1 MDISSTENDLKNR
14 RYGLVKIILSL
25 SPIYVFIG
33 CYIIWL
39 YLGDIGWL
47 SLFTV
52 SMQGQYD
59 ILASLVSFLVI
70 SISFSVII
78 FLPSLFLCQSYFLV
92 NNNLLHRTIRMGFLP
107 LISWFSSII
116 TLAFLAF
123 VSWKDLVPDFIK
135 NNSFVFLFSI
145 LYIVSFFLVH
155 LVSIKRKR
163 KKEHYV
169 YLSGKRVRYK
179 YFNILRFSVVFA
191 IAFSGVS
198 VVFPLQLIF
207 NFGSAYSYS
216 GIRNALFFSAVISFV
231 SFIPAIFFYTLST
244 SGQRVTVRIKT
255 SFASSISIFIVAL
268 FLLPNVVN
276 IISYNS
282 FKKIGVID
290 GSEHIYAIST
300 AEYSPDM
307 FPSPV
312 WPHVDKVSGN
322 NFYVKGVS
330 IFSFGESIL
339 LCPYFVVKTKE
350 LYLKYNFDKF
360 FNDDDFSL
368 KHMRSVAKSCV
379 PVRKTRISRWDAIQD
394 TGNKLNSS
402 EFQVK
407 Q

>member
-14 RYGLVKIILSL
+14 RYGLVKTLLSL

-39 YLGDIGWL
+39 YLSDIGWL
-47 SLFTV
+47 SLFTI

-70 SISFSVII
+70 SISFSVMI
-78 FLPSLFLCQSYFLV
+78 FLPSLFLCQLYFLV
-92 NNNLLHRTIRMGFLP
+92 NNDLLHRTVRVGFLP
-107 LISWFSSII
+107 LISWFASIL

-123 VSWKDLVPDFIK
+123 VSWKDSVPDFIK
-135 NNSFVFLFSI
+135 NNSFVLLFSI
-145 LYIVSFFLVH
+145 LYIVSFFFVH
-155 LVSIKRKR
+155 LISIKKL
-163 KKEHYV
+163 KKERYF
-169 YLSGKRVRYK
+169 YLGGKTYTYR
-179 YFNILRFSVVFA
+179 YFNTLRFSIVFA
-191 IAFSGVS
+191 VAFSGAC
-198 VVFPLQLIF
+198 VVFPMQLVF

-216 GIRNALFFSAVISFV
+216 GIRNAFFFSAIVSLV
-231 SFIPAIFFYTLST
+231 SFIPAMSFYTVSK
-244 SGQRVTVRIKT
+244 SDQSVAARIKR
-255 SFASSISIFIVAL
+255 SFVISIFIFFVAL
-268 FLLPNVVN
+268 FLLPNVVS

-290 GSEHIYAIST
+290 DSQHIYAIST
-300 AEYSPDM
+300 AEYSPEM

-312 WPHVDKVSGN
+312 WSHVDKISGN

-330 IFSFGESIL
+330 VFSLGESML

-350 LYLKYNFDKF
+350 SYLKYNFDKF
-360 FNDDDFSL
+360 FNDDNFAL

-379 PVRKTRISRWDAIQD
+379 PVRKSRISRWDAIQD

-402 EFQVK
+402 EFQIK